1 MKKNTRRAAVMTLT
15 ISLLMPFLCS
25 FSDGIDETQEYLV
38 RRNYEKI
45 LVERFTSSEISIMQ
59 NTSTISTP
67 GGYLSACYQ
76 GNELTQVSGILNG
89 FSSPIDVQ
97 YHYDA
102 DGELDRYYN
111 GHLLLEKETEGYTT
125 HYLVDGNRA
134 LSITDKPESTT
145 YLYGDGTE
153 VMESRFGDGAFEI
166 TNNSN
171 WIYRG
176 FDGVDGMVSC
186 ESYDGLQEFWGY
198 DQDGNLSSYESS
210 DSAFYE
216 KTSVNS
222 TTNDILVRAK
232 GLQDAYT
239 VTQND
244 CLVTYSGLYGNLTSD
259 FDIDTSASSYG
270 FSQAST
276 NWRMQFE
283 LRGDK
288 PLEQIGIAFSPYGTY
303 RPSFNDSNIVTSVE
317 KDGVTQKTYQY
328 DGMNRLISSTDS
340 RGTSNYV
347 YDDANNMTKAICMS
361 NEVIG
366 DWFYSYSGNQLA
378 SVNGIPLD
386 YDRNGNTIAYGRTNY
401 QWDRGSILTKITSG
415 DLAVSFQYDAMN
427 NPVLRTTDTYDQKRL
442 VWEGNRLVAESD
454 GSRMLSFFYDCFG
467 SPIGFTYNGSIYAYC
482 KNAFQDVVGIVRD
495 DGTLV
500 AEYSYGDF
508 GESGLVTDSNGSG
521 IAYLNPFRYRSY
533 YFDQDLGLYYLR
545 SRWYSPEL
553 RRFLSS
559 DSPKVLLQQASKSEL
574 LLNKYAYCSNNP
586 ISYVDPNGKN
596 VVAAATLGAVV
607 PAFPW
612 LVPFLV
618 VLFVA
623 VVVVAVVGIVAES
636 SQGTSGGT
644 INNPTNPGVSQYE
657 PIPSV
662 AEPPLISEPIA
673 EGDNGVTEQPI
684 PSLNDYLTNASV
696 IAGFS
701 VLEIG
706 LSRAQSSA
714 IAKVNRHYNH
724 PTELHHIIPQR
735 AIDSIHGWLPAIRL
749 YMTGINPSGVNMA
762 ENTIRICTV
771 LHKTLHN
778 KAYYNGI
785 AMTFHY
791 PTLTPLPEG
800 AEPFLALL
808 EFVWNMIDNVNQ
820 VVSALL

>member
-45 LVERFTSSEISIMQ
+45 LVERFTNSEISIMQ

-89 FSSPIDVQ
+89 FSSPINVQ

-111 GHLLLEKETEGYTT
+111 GYLLLEKETEGYTT

-153 VMESRFGDGAFEI
+153 VMESRFGDGAFVI

-244 CLVTYSGLYGNLTSD
+244 CLVTYSGLYGSLTSD
-259 FDIDTSASSYG
+259 FDIDTSTSSYG

-276 NWRMQFE
+276 NWHMQFE

-386 YDRNGNTIAYGRTNY
+386 YDRNGNIIAYGRANY
-401 QWDRGSILTKITSG
+401 QWDRGSILTKITSD
-415 DLAVSFQYDAMN
+415 DLTVSFQYDAMN

-508 GESGLVTDSNGSG
+508 GEPGLVTDSNGSG

-533 YFDQDLGLYYLR
+533 YFDQDLGFYYLR

-586 ISYVDPNGKN
+586 ISYVDSEGASLT
-596 VVAAATLGAVV
+596 AAATAGTVVAVASGGWFIAIGFV
-607 PAFPW
+607 F
-612 LVPFLV
+612 
-618 VLFVA
+618 VLFV
-623 VVVVAVVGIVAES
+623 VVAYVIYES
-636 SQGTSGGT
+636 STATNGGAT
-644 INNPTNPGVSQYE
+644 AQPALSQSVQNE
-657 PIPSV
+657 PIVSVVEPSVYDEPILGGDGAV
-662 AEPPLISEPIA
+662 AEPLPEPQSDPLADPDVQRGLKMLSNGLYLAEASAKRRISRRY
-673 EGDNGVTEQPI
+673 D
-684 PSLNDYLTNASV
+684 
-696 IAGFS
+696 
-701 VLEIG
+701 
-706 LSRAQSSA
+706 
-714 IAKVNRHYNH
+714 H
-724 PTELHHIIPQR
+724 PTERHHIVPHNQ
-735 AIDSIHGWLPAIRL
+735 IDFFQYLPFVRQ
-749 YMTGINPSGVNMA
+749 YMTLIYPPLGVNSQI
-762 ENTIRICTV
+762 NLVDITTT
-771 LHKTLHN
+771 LHKGLHN
-778 KAYYNGI
+778 FLYVEGI
-785 AMTFHY
+785 ALIFYPITFEA
-791 PTLTPLPEG
+791 PQQGKESFSTLLGIIRAQIVLIDEVIK
-800 AEPFLALL
+800 ALL
-808 EFVWNMIDNVNQ
+808 
-820 VVSALL
+820 